1 MKTDI
6 LESKFAAHEELF
18 GNKRQ
23 KDVEAEQKALR
34 SFKEKRELELQRRL
48 RAIDYEKQKIIR
60 EIEKAIA
67 DKIKDYEEL
76 LRRKREE
83 EQLLDDWK
91 NKIRV
96 MIDRQKKLMKDRMGT
111 IGDEDRERIINEFE
125 AGFKSLSGTVEME
138 RKRQFLLMQEKRKK
152 RRVAREKMYGEQE
165 MLEIADERGYNILN
179 SKILMMDNNTQ
190 MSSMLNQ
197 WQKKTE
203 EKLIFQKK
211 MEETARL

>member
-1 MKTDI
+1 
-6 LESKFAAHEELF
+6 
-18 GNKRQ
+18 
-23 KDVEAEQKALR
+23 
-34 SFKEKRELELQRRL
+34 
-48 RAIDYEKQKIIR
+48 
-60 EIEKAIA
+60 
-67 DKIKDYEEL
+67 
-76 LRRKREE
+76 
-83 EQLLDDWK
+83 
-91 NKIRV
+91 